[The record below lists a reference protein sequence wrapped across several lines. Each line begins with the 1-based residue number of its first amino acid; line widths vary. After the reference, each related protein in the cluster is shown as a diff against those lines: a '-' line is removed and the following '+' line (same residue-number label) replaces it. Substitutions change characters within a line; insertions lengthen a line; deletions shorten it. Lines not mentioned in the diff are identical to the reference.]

1 MKHSSDS
8 QITFKLLSMLLTAHT
23 RLPLLNVLK
32 VKGTF
37 ILNINNIF
45 NGNVPLF
52 FLSEIN
58 IQM

>member
-1 MKHSSDS
+1 MKHPSDS

-23 RLPLLNVLK
+23 RLPLLNVFK